1 MGRAV
6 YDDQHGLILISSASC
21 AEIYF
26 KGDSCK
32 FAVKDLAPGDDY
44 NYIRYGLDGL
54 VYPKIKVSGDQEQW
68 ITVHAER
75 NIEPHA
81 LKIYKLTEAQTGNVA
96 ITRVI
101 GEDIRPGVDTFRK
114 VKNEFIGNSITCGM
128 GQDTS
133 FVPCGQGKWYDQH
146 DAYNSFATRTGR
158 ALRLEFMLSS
168 ASGIGMYRNWNS
180 DGPTMPEV
188 YESAYLNKD
197 SLRRWNFNEFQ
208 PELVT
213 ICLGTNDF
221 SDGDGKTSR
230 APFDSSKFEQAY
242 SDFLNLIFKHYPS
255 TQIILVSSPMVSG
268 SRSDIFQRGLNR
280 LAGQANKNQP
290 ERKQVLVFTF
300 DPMIPTGCDNHP
312 GFDDHYRLAFQLEAF
327 LSPIVTKLK
336 KPQEAIISTIKVD

>member
-114 VKNEFIGNSITCGM
+114 VKIEFIGNSITCGM

-133 FVPCGQGKWYDQH
+133 DVPCGQGKWYDQH

-168 ASGIGMYRNWNS
+168 VSGIGMYRNWNS

-242 SDFLNLIFKHYPS
+242 SDFLNMIFKHYPS

-268 SRSDIFQRGLNR
+268 SRSDIFHRGLNR